1 MNAASPNTRPA
12 APFERAAA
20 PIGRCA
26 VVGAGRMGRALV
38 AALPWL
44 EGPFGRQFDGTEFDV
59 VLLAVPDGEI
69 GPVALTIRR
78 GRLVGHCAG
87 SLGLHVLGDH
97 EAFAVH
103 PLMTVTHQQATFAGA
118 GAAIA
123 GTTTRALMVAR
134 HFAEELGMQAFQIA
148 DADRVAYHAAASIA
162 SNFLVTLEDAAESMM
177 RTAGADR
184 SILVPLV
191 RAALD
196 NWAAVGAP
204 AALTGPIVR
213 GDEATVERQR
223 AAIAE
228 RMPELLELFDAM
240 CERTRAI
247 TRRPG

>member
-1 MNAASPNTRPA
+1 VNVAPPNARPT
-12 APFERAAA
+12 A

-26 VVGAGRMGRALV
+26 LVGAGRMGRALV

-44 EGPFGRQFDGTEFDV
+44 EGPFGRGFDGAEFEV

-69 GPVALTIRR
+69 GAAAATVRP

-103 PLMTVTHQQATFAGA
+103 PLMTVTHQGATFAGA

-123 GTTTRALMVAR
+123 GSTARALATAR

-148 DADRVAYHAAASIA
+148 DADRFAYHAAASIA
-162 SNFLVTLEDAAESMM
+162 ANFLITLEDAAESMM

-184 SILVPLV
+184 SFLVPLV

-196 NWAAVGAP
+196 NWAMVGAP

-213 GDEATVERQR
+213 GDEATVQRQR
-223 AAIAE
+223 AAVGE
-228 RMPELLELFDAM
+228 RMPELLDLFDVL
-240 CERTRAI
+240 CDRTREIAA
-247 TRRPG
+247 RPG

>member
-1 MNAASPNTRPA
+1 MNDALPTARPVS
-12 APFERAAA
+12 

-44 EGPFGRQFDGTEFDV
+44 EGPFGRAFDGAEFDV

-69 GPVALTIRR
+69 GSAAPMIRP

-87 SLGLHVLGDH
+87 SLGLDVLGDH

-103 PLMTVTHQQATFAGA
+103 PLMTVTHHGASFAGA

-134 HFAEELGMQAFQIA
+134 HFADELGMLAFQIA
-148 DADRVAYHAAASIA
+148 DADRAAYHAAASIA

-177 RTAGADR
+177 HTAGADR
-184 SILVPLV
+184 SVLVPLI
-191 RAALD
+191 RAAVD
-196 NWAAVGAP
+196 NWASVGAP
-204 AALTGPIVR
+204 AALTGPVVR
-213 GDEATVERQR
+213 GDEATVDRQR
-223 AAIAE
+223 AAVTE

-240 CERTRAI
+240 CNRTRAI
-247 TRRPG
+247 APRAG